1 MAEAGFVHYVS
12 DDYLPSDQK
21 WNEVYLNELEQ
32 FDGGRRGHDDQVDS
46 TSDGFNYVRQVQ
58 TIPNFS
64 IASFTTQNRFSRD

>member
-1 MAEAGFVHYVS
+1 MFLHNF
-12 DDYLPSDQK
+12 DHQHQHQK

-32 FDGGRRGHDDQVDS
+32 FDGGRRGHDDMVDS

-64 IASFTTQNRFSRD
+64 ITSFTTQNRFSRD